1 MKRLFTCII
10 CPTGCEMEAEYEGM
24 ELISL
29 TGNICPKGK
38 AYVTQELVDPRR
50 TIATSVPVKGGTMPL
65 VSVRLTSPIPRDR
78 IFDVMKEIN
87 RQTPSAPLCVNDVL
101 IKDVL
106 GLNSDIIIT
115 RNVPAR
121 RQGE

>member
-10 CPTGCEMEAEYEGM
+10 SPTGCDMAADYEGI

-29 TGNICPKGK
+29 TGNLCPKGK

-50 TIATSVPVKGGTMPL
+50 TIATSVPVKGSTMPL

-87 RQTPSAPLCVNDVL
+87 KQTPSAPLRVNDVL

-106 GLNSDIIIT
+106 GLNSDVIIT